1 MNPRTNRIVELD
13 ALRGFALIGILVMNM
28 YSFNMY
34 YGSMHEFYSA
44 FTGLNSEVYQ
54 QVLFFVGG
62 KFMYIFAFLFGYGAW
77 LQFDKHEKK
86 ETFKGFWLRRMTIL
100 FCIGILHILLL
111 SFGDILAAYA
121 LLGMTIPYFIK
132 KSNKT
137 LIILLII
144 IQLTPALEYA
154 LRSFL
159 EYPNLKLLSKYSMD
173 EYVQIYSSN
182 NLWDI
187 MQLRLYD
194 FFTFRNEK
202 LIFYMPKELS
212 LFLLGIISAKMN
224 LIKKCYSKNG
234 LIFCTIGAIAVGVY
248 HQNEEQFWLLF
259 GNEKTPAQDI
269 ILYIVYLAKEN
280 INGLLYIVSF
290 VALWNLNL
298 FSKLFSFLKYSGRM
312 ALTNYLMQS
321 LICFFIFSGF
331 GFGLYGTLSPSE
343 LLFFSLCILSFQWIF
358 SYLWLKK
365 YQFGPVE
372 WIWRRLTYKKK
383 ITNKTYIS

>member
-1 MNPRTNRIVELD
+1 MKPITNRIMELD
-13 ALRGFALIGILVMNM
+13 ALRGFALIGILIVNM
-28 YSFNMY
+28 YSFNAY
-34 YGSMHEFYSA
+34 YGHMHEFYSA
-44 FTGLNSEVYQ
+44 FTGLNNEIYQ
-54 QVLFFVGG
+54 QVMFFFGG
-62 KFMYIFAFLFGYGAW
+62 KFMFIFAFLFGYGAW
-77 LQFDKHEKK
+77 IQFDKYENKDK
-86 ETFKGFWLRRMTIL
+86 FKAFWFRRMTIL
-100 FCIGILHILLL
+100 FCVGILHILLL
-111 SFGDILAAYA
+111 TFGDILAAYA

-154 LRSFL
+154 LRSFV

-173 EYVQIYSSN
+173 EYIQINSST

-187 MQLRLYD
+187 MKLRLYD

-212 LFLLGIISAKMN
+212 LFLLGIICAKMN

-234 LIFCTIGAIAVGVY
+234 LIFCIIGAIAVAVY

-259 GNEKTPAQDI
+259 GNEKTLAQDI
-269 ILYIVYLAKEN
+269 ILYVIYLVKEN
-280 INGLLYIVSF
+280 IQGLLYIFSF

-298 FSKLFSFLKYSGRM
+298 FSKSFSFLKYSGIM

-331 GFGLYGTLSPSE
+331 GFGLYGKLSPSE
-343 LLFFSLCILSFQWIF
+343 LLLFSLYILSFQWVF

-365 YQFGPVE
+365 HQFGPME
-372 WIWRRLTYKKK
+372 WVWRKLTYKKT
-383 ITNKTYIS
+383 IANIL

>member
-1 MNPRTNRIVELD
+1 MKPITNRIIELD
-13 ALRGFALIGILVMNM
+13 ALRGFALIGILIVNL
-28 YSFNMY
+28 YSFNAY
-34 YGSMHEFYSA
+34 YGHMPEFYSA
-44 FTGLNSEVYQ
+44 FNGLNNKIYQ
-54 QVLFFVGG
+54 QVMFFLGG
-62 KFMYIFAFLFGYGAW
+62 KFMFIFAFLFGYGAW
-77 LQFDKHEKK
+77 IQFAKYENKDK
-86 ETFKGFWLRRMTIL
+86 FKAFWFRRMTVL

-173 EYVQIYSSN
+173 EYIQINSSTN
-182 NLWDI
+182 FWDI

-212 LFLLGIISAKMN
+212 LFLLGIICAKMN
-224 LIKKCYSKNG
+224 LIQKCYSKNG
-234 LIFCTIGAIAVGVY
+234 LIFCIIGAIVVAVY
-248 HQNEEQFWLLF
+248 HKHEEQFWLLF
-259 GNEKTPAQDI
+259 GNEKTVAQDI
-269 ILYIVYLAKEN
+269 ILYVIYLVKEN
-280 INGLLYIVSF
+280 IQGLLYIFSF

-298 FSKLFSFLKYSGRM
+298 FSKSFSFLKYSGRM

-343 LLFFSLCILSFQWIF
+343 LLLFSLYILSFQWGF

-372 WIWRRLTYKKK
+372 WIWRRLTYKKT
-383 ITNKTYIS
+383 IANKS

>member
-1 MNPRTNRIVELD
+1 MNPRINRIIELD
-13 ALRGFALIGILVMNM
+13 ALRGFALIGILIMNM

-34 YGSMHEFYSA
+34 YGSMYVFYSA
-44 FTGLNSEVYQ
+44 FTGLNSEIYQ

-62 KFMYIFAFLFGYGAW
+62 KFMFIFAFLFGYGAW
-77 LQFDKHEKK
+77 LQFDKHEKND
-86 ETFKGFWLRRMTIL
+86 TFKGFWFRRMTIL

-111 SFGDILAAYA
+111 NYGDILAAYA

-137 LIILLII
+137 LIILLIVL
-144 IQLTPALEYA
+144 QLIPAFEYA
-154 LRSFL
+154 LRKFL
-159 EYPNLKLLSKYSMD
+159 EYPYFYDVSKYSID
-173 EYVQIYSSN
+173 EYIQINGSA
-182 NLWDI
+182 NLWEL

-212 LFLLGIISAKMN
+212 LFLLGIICAKKN
-224 LIKKCYSKNG
+224 LIKKCYSKKG
-234 LIFCTIGAIAVGVY
+234 IIFCAMSTILVVVY
-248 HQNEEQFWLLF
+248 YLYEEPFELLF
-259 GNEKTPAQDI
+259 NKEEPVQAI
-269 ILYIVYLAKEN
+269 IYFVLNLAKEN
-280 INGLLYIVSF
+280 IQGLLYVFGF

-298 FSKLFSFLKYSGRM
+298 FSKSFSFLKYSGRM
-312 ALTNYLMQS
+312 ALTNYIMQS

-343 LLFFSLCILSFQWIF
+343 LLLFSLYILSFQWFF

-365 YQFGPVE
+365 YQFGPME
-372 WIWRRLTYKKK
+372 WVWRRLTYKKT
-383 ITNKTYIS
+383 IANKTFT

>member
-1 MNPRTNRIVELD
+1 MNPRTNRIISID

-44 FTGLNSEVYQ
+44 FTGLNSEIYQ

-62 KFMYIFAFLFGYGAW
+62 KFMYIFAFLFGYGAC
-77 LQFDKHEKK
+77 LQFDKHEKND
-86 ETFKGFWLRRMTIL
+86 TFKSFWFRRMTIL

-111 SFGDILAAYA
+111 NYGDILAAYA

-137 LIILLII
+137 LIILLIVL
-144 IQLTPALEYA
+144 QLIPAFEYA
-154 LRSFL
+154 LRKFL
-159 EYPNLKLLSKYSMD
+159 EYPYFYDVSKYSID
-173 EYVQIYSSN
+173 EYIQINASN
-182 NLWDI
+182 NLWEL

-212 LFLLGIISAKMN
+212 LFLLGIICAKKN
-224 LIKKCYSKNG
+224 LIKKCYSKKG
-234 LIFCTIGAIAVGVY
+234 IIFCAMSTIVVVVY
-248 HQNEEQFWLLF
+248 YLYEEPFELLF
-259 GNEKTPAQDI
+259 NKEEPVQAI
-269 ILYIVYLAKEN
+269 IFFVLNLAKEN
-280 INGLLYIVSF
+280 IQGLLYIFGF

-298 FSKLFSFLKYSGRM
+298 FSKSFSFLKYSGRM

-331 GFGLYGTLSPSE
+331 GLGLYGTLSPSKL
-343 LLFFSLCILSFQWIF
+343 LLFSLYILSFQWIF

-365 YQFGPVE
+365 YQFGPME
-372 WIWRRLTYKKK
+372 WVWRRLTYKKT
-383 ITNKTYIS
+383 IANIL